1 MLTTIAIGT
10 CVSIQGMLVKRLAN
24 GHVVVR
30 DGDRIYSGRPVDTK
44 AA

>member
-1 MLTTIAIGT
+1 MLMTIAIGT
-10 CVSIQGMLVKRLAN
+10 CVSIQGTFVRRLSN

-30 DGDRIYSGRPVDTK
+30 DGTKTFVGRPVEAR